1 MKQLLALVAAVLLG
15 CGITNAQKLNPK
27 HLVGIWI
34 PADGPKATIEL
45 KANGE
50 LTVHEPHDDINGNW
64 KFDKNTNKLTFSS
77 PQKVGDTL
85 RFVVGSLSKTE
96 MTLQEDGRGS
106 MNLVK
111 QGAKPKTEKPAKEIS
126 ASKLKKDVIGVWQ
139 AYAIQ
144 GMGVL
149 PAEARNEMTMEF
161 KKDGSAS
168 MSERGDE
175 ENAQWE
181 VSGSNYIQFK
191 DPDTEETKE
200 YKFTMDGKNLLIMD
214 LSNGLFVI
222 FLREG
227 APEPKDVSKWLTGV
241 IDKPKPIDPK
251 TQHENFHKMIGTW
264 QIVEMGIENTESENM
279 IITFNKDGKMISV
292 TAEEGERK
300 GKWKLSEDGSYI
312 QIGEDYGDSY
322 NYDYYGSSITVESI
336 TDNEIRLVDQGMPM
350 VLKRK

>member
-64 KFDKNTNKLTFSS
+64 KFDKSKNGLTFSS
-77 PQKVGDTL
+77 PQKVEDTL
-85 RFVVGSLSKTE
+85 RFTIISLNKTE
-96 MTLQEDGRGS
+96 MTLQERDRGT
-106 MNLVK
+106 MLFVK
-111 QGAKPKTEKPAKEIS
+111 QGAKPTPEKSVKSVSTSKLRKDVVGSWEAYAVPIMGILPPDARKEI
-126 ASKLKKDVIGVWQ
+126 
-139 AYAIQ
+139 
-144 GMGVL
+144 
-149 PAEARNEMTMEF
+149 TMEL

-168 MSERGDE
+168 MSERGE
-175 ENAQWE
+175 PENALWE
-181 VSGSNYIQFK
+181 IGEDKRLKFK
-191 DPDTEETKE
+191 DPNTNEVKD
-200 YKFTMDGKNLLIMD
+200 YSFTMDGKNLMIMD